1 MSFFVGIGQ
10 EHKASGGFLSCRAVP
25 LLSLGLAFNFV
36 VIHILLRSFL
46 FTYIYAQHILDL
58 LSLLLEMGYF
68 ANFMINLSI
77 KLIFHFTSNPV
88 EEIIHLK

>member
-1 MSFFVGIGQ
+1 M
-10 EHKASGGFLSCRAVP
+10 SCRAVL
-25 LLSLGLAFNFV
+25 LLSLGLAFNFG
-36 VIHILLRSFL
+36 VIHILQRSFL
-46 FTYIYAQHILDL
+46 FTYICAQHILGL
-58 LSLLLEMGYF
+58 LLLLLEMAYF

>member
-1 MSFFVGIGQ
+1 M
-10 EHKASGGFLSCRAVP
+10 SCRAVL
-25 LLSLGLAFNFV
+25 LLSLDLAFNFV
-36 VIHILLRSFL
+36 VIHILQRSFL
-46 FTYIYAQHILDL
+46 FTYICAQYILDL
-58 LSLLLEMGYF
+58 LLLLLEMAYF